1 MGDATESKEAINAWS
16 VAFMPGEPGG
26 MESSIKLIEYMESLG
41 KRADTAK
48 VFLGVNEHGK
58 PAICVVSRQ

>member
-1 MGDATESKEAINAWS
+1 MGDATDSKEAINAWS
-16 VAFMPGEPGG
+16 VVFMPGEPGG

-48 VFLGVNEHGK
+48 VFLGANEHGK